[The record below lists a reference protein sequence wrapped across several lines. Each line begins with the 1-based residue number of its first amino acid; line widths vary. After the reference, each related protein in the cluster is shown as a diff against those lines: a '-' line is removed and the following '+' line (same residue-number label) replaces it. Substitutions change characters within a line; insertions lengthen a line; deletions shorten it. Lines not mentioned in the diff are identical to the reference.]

1 MIWQKAIRKG
11 KEKDMKMSGSGSA
24 RGRNEWG
31 KAMSRCAI
39 IALAAVFLFP
49 FAARGEKKLVDDSE
63 YKDKEFK
70 KCNISDYSKMVD
82 GDDIGW
88 VWVDPS
94 VQLAK
99 YRVKVGKV
107 ENKSEIR
114 SKSLVTTVKST
125 FSSYFDDMESKGG
138 NGTLTADVCIYM
150 AENFSAGK
158 AWIPFAGGHQMQ
170 AGLGVEMVLRDGK
183 SRTIAI
189 FRHSAREG
197 AQIEAA
203 AQEVAGDLV
212 KYISKH

>member
-1 MIWQKAIRKG
+1 MKTYGTRTARSL
-11 KEKDMKMSGSGSA
+11 KEWDKTMY
-24 RGRNEWG
+24 
-31 KAMSRCAI
+31 RCAI

-49 FAARGEKKLVDDSE
+49 FTAMGEKKLVDDSE
-63 YKDKEFK
+63 YKDKDFK
-70 KCNISDYSKMVD
+70 KCNISDYGKMVE

-94 VQLAK
+94 VKLAG
-99 YRVKVGKV
+99 YMMKVGKV

-125 FSSYFDDMESKGG
+125 FSSYFGDMETKGG
-138 NGTLTADVCIYM
+138 SGTLTADVCIYM

-183 SRTIAI
+183 NRTVAK

>member
-1 MIWQKAIRKG
+1 METFGTRAAG
-11 KEKDMKMSGSGSA
+11 N
-24 RGRNEWG
+24 RNEWD
-31 KAMSRCAI
+31 KAIFRCAI

-49 FAARGEKKLVDDSE
+49 FTAMGEKKLVDDSE
-63 YKDKEFK
+63 YKDKDFK

-94 VQLAK
+94 VKLAG
-99 YRVKVGKV
+99 YMMKVGKV

-125 FSSYFDDMESKGG
+125 FSSYFGDMETKGG
-138 NGTLTADVCIYM
+138 SGTLTADVCIYM

-158 AWIPFAGGHQMQ
+158 AWIPFAGGHEMQ
-170 AGLGVEMVLRDGK
+170 AGLGVEMVVRDGK
-183 SRTIAI
+183 NRTVAK

-197 AQIEAA
+197 AQLEAA

-212 KYISKH
+212 KYISSH